1 VIAAMTTNAV
11 SGLPNLAHL
20 PFVKDAAKSVVVAVK
35 VERFASL
42 VADMR
47 LDDHRG
53 LVESIAARI
62 NIIAPD
68 CQVHDGDDG
77 LYVILIAPDSVVE
90 VDLVVEQLHALFTE
104 KVVSLDSILKIYV
117 SIGMNDDANLRF
129 GERVAVATDR
139 ALHSAF
145 VTLRQVV

>member
-1 VIAAMTTNAV
+1 MIAT
-11 SGLPNLAHL
+11 
-20 PFVKDAAKSVVVAVK
+20 
-35 VERFASL
+35 
-42 VADMR
+42 
-47 LDDHRG
+47 
-53 LVESIAARI
+53 
-62 NIIAPD
+62 
-68 CQVHDGDDG
+68 
-77 LYVILIAPDSVVE
+77 DSVVE

-104 KVVSLDSILKIYV
+104 KVVSLDSILTIDV

>member
-1 VIAAMTTNAV
+1 V
-11 SGLPNLAHL
+11 AHAQAHR
-20 PFVKDAAKSVVVAVK
+20 AAKQEFGAAGCPRLVVPGAVRSHTALF
-35 VERFASL
+35 VRFAKSEKPPSPGSCW
-42 VADMR
+42 
-47 LDDHRG
+47 RG
-53 LVESIAARI
+53 GVIT
-62 NIIAPD
+62 PD
-68 CQVHDGDDG
+68 F
-77 LYVILIAPDSVVE
+77 VVE

-117 SIGMNDDANLRF
+117 SIGMNDDAELRF